1 MNHKLLLLAPL
12 WLAAASAGAEQ
23 VYKWTDASGV
33 VHYTDAPPPK
43 DTQNVQ
49 TVRVTGGDRPH
60 PVATDEG
67 TAGGEK
73 AGADAN
79 ANGSG
84 SGNLTMDDNDQ
95 NRRKACEAAKQNLD
109 LLQNAGP
116 VAIAGADGK
125 PKQLDDAGRKA
136 QIAQANAEI
145 MLYCK

>member
-1 MNHKLLLLAPL
+1 MRARYRRWSRSMNHKLLLLAPL

-73 AGADAN
+73 AGADGKAHGGGRG
-79 ANGSG
+79 NGTRG
-84 SGNLTMDDNDQ
+84 DNDQ
-95 NRRKACEAAKQNLD
+95 NRRKACVGAKRELD
-109 LLQNAGP
+109 VLQ
-116 VAIAGADGK
+116 
-125 PKQLDDAGRKA
+125 
-136 QIAQANAEI
+136 
-145 MLYCK
+145 